1 MRFDIGRAAPLLLF
15 GILASGS
22 APPSPAR
29 AAEFL
34 VRNAAEI
41 AAAQQSAGP
50 GDTIVMADGVW
61 TNQNI
66 TLSENGTAA
75 APIMLRAQTAGRVIL
90 TGSSRLTISGD
101 HTITSGLV
109 FKDGALTGGQV
120 VSLTSSA
127 SNSRFT
133 NNAIIDYDPPTRD
146 VDYEWVRVDGVQNRV
161 DHNFFKGHDHPGI
174 TLEVFPSVG
183 SKHQIDN
190 NHFVDRPRGTGN
202 GWETIRV
209 GLSSVQT
216 RSAQAVIERNLFER
230 VDGELEIISNKTS
243 DNVIRN
249 NTIRASNGTITLR
262 HGQGTRVEGNWILG
276 EGKAGSGGI
285 RVIGPN
291 HVIVNNHMQDLDTN
305 ALSITTGYSNW
316 DVATTATGYEPV
328 YNVVIAHNTAVNVSD
343 QIVTR
348 DAGYTSDPTSTR
360 NVRPRDV
367 TMANNLFWSTSETL
381 IQGTEGANWTWAGNV
396 AFGATVGKSGSGVL
410 NVNPLMVKDANGIWR
425 PAANSPVV
433 NGAASGAW
441 TPPATDIDGQPRVAP
456 LDIGAD
462 ERSTAPG
469 PAARPGPLA
478 GADVGPAWLKRRTIA
493 LDQFPAPVL
502 IMEAEH
508 FTARSDPNGDGD
520 TWSIISSPG
529 ASGGLVMKAPPGTR
543 TDVPGSAHDAL
554 LEFDLAFHDP
564 GTYFLYALARGLDS
578 GSDSIWVPS
587 LLGGDPATNRAL
599 ATNGQ
604 WAWSELATYT
614 IAAAD
619 VNRPLTLKLGRRER
633 DAEIDM
639 LILSPVA
646 LSLSVPEPGGT
657 LALLIIPF
665 LVGRRRRH
673 HHRRPGRPRPPC

>member
-1 MRFDIGRAAPLLLF
+1 MRFDTLIRSVLPGAPFVLVAVIGFTPAA
-15 GILASGS
+15 
-22 APPSPAR
+22 AR

-34 VRNAAEI
+34 VHNAAEI
-41 AAAQQSAGP
+41 ATAHQSLAP

-61 TNQNI
+61 TDQNI
-66 TLSENGTAA
+66 TLSDNGTAA
-75 APIMLRAQTAGRVIL
+75 APITLRAQTPGRVIL
-90 TGSSRLTISGD
+90 TGASRLTISGD
-101 HTITSGLV
+101 HTITSGLT

-120 VSLTSSA
+120 VSITSSA

-133 NNAIIDYDPPTRD
+133 NNAIVDYDPPTRD

-161 DHNFFKGHDHPGI
+161 DHNFFKGHDHAGI
-174 TLEVFPSVG
+174 TLEVFPSAG
-183 SKHQIDN
+183 SRHQIDN
-190 NHFVDRPRGTGN
+190 NHFVDRPHGTGN
-202 GWETIRV
+202 GWETIRI
-209 GLSSVQT
+209 GLSSVQS
-216 RSAQAVIERNLFER
+216 RSAQAVIESNLFER

-249 NTIRASNGTITLR
+249 NTIRASDGTITLR

-291 HVIVNNHMQDLDTN
+291 HVVVNNHMQDLDTN
-305 ALSITTGYSNW
+305 ALSITTGYSDW
-316 DVATTATGYEPV
+316 DVDATATGYEPV

-343 QIVTR
+343 QVVTR
-348 DAGYTSDPTSTR
+348 DAGYTSDPASTR

-367 TMANNLFWSTSETL
+367 AMANNLFWSTSETL
-381 IQGTEGANWTWAGNV
+381 VQGTEGANWTWAGNI

-425 PAANSPVV
+425 PAANSPAV

-441 TPPATDIDGQPRVAP
+441 TPPASDIDGQPRTAP

-462 ERSTAPG
+462 ERSTSAAP
-469 PAARPGPLA
+469 RPGPLS
-478 GADVGPAWLKRRTIA
+478 GSDVGPSWLTRRTIA
-493 LDQFPAPVL
+493 LADFPAPVL
-502 IMEAEH
+502 IVQAEA
-508 FTARSDPNGDGD
+508 FTALSDPNGDGD
-520 TWSIISSPG
+520 TWSIVAAPG
-529 ASGGLVMKAPPGTR
+529 AAGGFVMKAPPGTR
-543 TDVPGSAHDAL
+543 TDVPAGAHDAL
-554 LEFDLAFHDP
+554 LEFDLAVHDP

-578 GSDSIWVPS
+578 GSDSIWVPD
-587 LLGGDPATNRAL
+587 LLGADPATNRAI

-604 WAWSELATYT
+604 WGWTNLATYT
-614 IAAAD
+614 LNAAD

-646 LSLSVPEPGGT
+646 LNLSVPEPGG
-657 LALLIIPF
+657 LAALIIP
-665 LVGRRRRH
+665 LLLGRRRRQ
-673 HHRRPGRPRPPC
+673 G